1 MMGRGGIVPK
11 SDSVFAV
18 SKGEYE
24 VDAATLTKYGPKL
37 LDAINNGHNEVTGR
51 GGCTLTLEVELLH
64 HDDKPT
70 S

>member
-51 GGCTLTLEVELLH
+51 GGCGENGCELLH